1 MNSGITVK
9 NILFPPDLAGVTT
22 ISPLLP
28 HTLYRAADVRALDKI
43 AIDDYRMGGT
53 ILMERAGAAAFSVMQ
68 LRWPAARRITVVCGG
83 GNNGGDGYIVAGLAH
98 AEGYE
103 VTVLHVSPL
112 ANLRGDARAAADK
125 LMARGMKPKPYM
137 KSKLDYADLIVDAL
151 LGTGLDREVG
161 GELAA
166 AIRDINAS
174 GIPVLSLDI
183 PSGLNSDTGQ
193 VMGTSI
199 DAEATVTFIGLKQ
212 GLFTG
217 AGPAHT
223 GKLFFSDLDVPPEIY
238 TKVAP
243 AALRVNHESEQKLF
257 KRRSRTAHKGN
268 FGHVLVVGGD
278 TGYAGAV
285 RLAAEAAAR
294 VGTGLVSVATH
305 GLHAAAICA
314 ARPELMVHAVE
325 TTTQLSPLLQRANCI
340 AMGPGLG
347 QSEWSAQLFATIM
360 DTRLPLV
367 IDADALNLL
376 AADPMQGDNWIL
388 TPHPGEAAR
397 MLGCTSAAIQAD
409 RYTAARN
416 LQDRFGGVIVLK
428 GSGTLIVDAK
438 QNIAVCD
445 GGNPGMASGG
455 MGDVLT
461 GVIAGLVA
469 QGYAL
474 SDAARLGVCV
484 HAAAGDAAAIEGERG
499 LLAGDLMPW
508 LRRLVNPS

>member
-1 MNSGITVK
+1 
-9 NILFPPDLAGVTT
+9 VTT
-22 ISPLLP
+22 ISLSLP

-43 AIDDYRMGGT
+43 AIDDYRLGGT
-53 ILMERAGAAAFSVMQ
+53 TLMERAGAATFSVLQ
-68 LRWPAARRITVVCGG
+68 SRWPAAKRITVVCGG

-98 AEGYE
+98 AAGYE
-103 VTVLHVSPL
+103 VTVLHVTPL
-112 ANLRGDARAAADK
+112 ENLRGDARAAADK
-125 LMARGMKPKPYM
+125 LMARGMKPEPYT
-137 KSKLDYADLIVDAL
+137 KSKLDHADLIVDAL
-151 LGTGLDREVG
+151 LGTGLDREVV
-161 GELAA
+161 GELGAV
-166 AIRDINAS
+166 IKDINAS

-193 VMGTSI
+193 VMGI
-199 DAEATVTFIGLKQ
+199 AIVAEATVTFIGLKQ

-217 AGPAHT
+217 AGPART
-223 GKLFFSDLDVPPEIY
+223 GKLFFSDLDVTPEIY
-238 TKVAP
+238 TRVAP
-243 AALRVNHESEQKLF
+243 AALRVNHEIEKKLL

-278 TGYAGAV
+278 SGYAGAA

-294 VGTGLVSVATH
+294 VGAGLVSVATH
-305 GLHAAAICA
+305 GQHVAAICA
-314 ARPELMVHAVE
+314 DRPELMVHAVE
-325 TTTQLSPLLQRANCI
+325 TTAQLSPLLQRANCI
-340 AMGPGLG
+340 AIGPGLG
-347 QSEWSAQLFATIM
+347 QSEWSAQLFAM
-360 DTRLPLV
+360 VMETRLPLV
-367 IDADALNLL
+367 VDADALNLL
-376 AADPMQGDNWIL
+376 AADPMQRDNWIL

-397 MLGCTSAAIQAD
+397 MLGCKSAEIQAD

-416 LQDRFGGVIVLK
+416 LQGRFGGVIVLK
-428 GSGTLIVDAK
+428 GSGTLIIDAK
-438 QNIAVCD
+438 QEIAVCD

-474 SDAARLGVCV
+474 PDAARLGVCV
-484 HAAAGDAAAIEGERG
+484 HAAAGDAAAGDGERG